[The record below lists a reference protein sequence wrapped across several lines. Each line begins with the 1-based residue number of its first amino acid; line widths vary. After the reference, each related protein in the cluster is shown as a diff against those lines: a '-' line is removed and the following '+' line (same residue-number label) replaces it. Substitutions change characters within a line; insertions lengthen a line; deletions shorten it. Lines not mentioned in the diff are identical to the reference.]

1 MDTHTTIIDGI
12 GKPFYR
18 GGVPRFFDGGLDR
31 FALVP
36 RLAGVTRPRQR

>member
-1 MDTHTTIIDGI
+1 MHPNIPLFDAVGE
-12 GKPFYR
+12 PFYR